1 MAVMTE
7 YDFTQQVDYPS
18 VLIADIQASSIST
31 SLVNVE
37 TSGSGPTMEVSLFFS
52 DVLSSDDQATL
63 NSVMSSYG
71 NALPP
76 LQVATAQVAKDIAFG
91 MSIIAQFGAANRLAN
106 LSTANVIQVATQL
119 APIQALLMSGSL
131 QTALVAI
138 QGLTPNALITQ
149 EVINNYVQQ
158 LQNYINDET

>member
-1 MAVMTE
+1 
-7 YDFTQQVDYPS
+7 
-18 VLIADIQASSIST
+18 
-31 SLVNVE
+31 
-37 TSGSGPTMEVSLFFS
+37 
-52 DVLSSDDQATL
+52 
-63 NSVMSSYG
+63 
-71 NALPP
+71 
-76 LQVATAQVAKDIAFG
+76 